1 MGFELVTFA
10 SIHSSGKRKSKHPFP
25 RSWETWGKNPTYT
38 LSFSTCFKPTAYI
51 PAGTFYSYQ
60 NPDYINISL
69 SLSLSL
75 SLGGSRTQKLRESFQ
90 PGPVAMDGKESI
102 TKQPTNCNYLSWRIL
117 LVQTRENINA
127 DKHNCKNKDLAYLE
141 HIEPLQVYILSS
153 ILVGVSCLQSRKRR
167 LSVLWTQ
174 FLTPCLTAKASAEL
188 YHYVVMNNSSFGC
201 HF

>member
-25 RSWETWGKNPTYT
+25 RSWETWGKNPAYT

-75 SLGGSRTQKLRESFQ
+75 SWWVSNTEIKGMISAWSSCNGWKRINYQTTNQLQLSF
-90 PGPVAMDGKESI
+90 MKNF
-102 TKQPTNCNYLSWRIL
+102 TCTN
-117 LVQTRENINA
+117 
-127 DKHNCKNKDLAYLE
+127 K
-141 HIEPLQVYILSS
+141 
-153 ILVGVSCLQSRKRR
+153 RKYK
-167 LSVLWTQ
+167 
-174 FLTPCLTAKASAEL
+174 C
-188 YHYVVMNNSSFGC
+188 
-201 HF
+201 

>member
-1 MGFELVTFA
+1 MNLWPLPPSTLVGRG
-10 SIHSSGKRKSKHPFP
+10 SPNILSPGLGKHGEKTQHILCLSVHVSNLQLISQQAPSTHIRILI
-25 RSWETWGKNPTYT
+25 T
-38 LSFSTCFKPTAYI
+38 LT
-51 PAGTFYSYQ
+51 
-60 NPDYINISL
+60 

-75 SLGGSRTQKLRESFQ
+75 SLGGSRTQKLREWFQ

-117 LVQTRENINA
+117 IVQTRENINA

-188 YHYVVMNNSSFGC
+188 YHYVVMNDSSFGC